1 MRALTPFFRQSH
13 GREAYV
19 LRGVGNHI
27 GPVLRPRS
35 ASPAAPGQQKLH

>member
-19 LRGVGNHI
+19 LRGVGNRI
-27 GPVLRPRS
+27 GPVLRPRT
-35 ASPAAPGQQKLH
+35 APPTPPGGQQLH